1 MEEKHMNNITAQFE
15 ALPKWAK
22 IILLLPFLVG
32 GLVSSIYRIIRY
44 TETKN
49 TTTLVVGILGL
60 ICIGPVLAIIDI
72 VTEVTDDKNKVLAD

>member
-1 MEEKHMNNITAQFE
+1 MNNITAQFE

-22 IILLLPFLVG
+22 IILLLFG

-72 VTEVTDDKNKVLAD
+72 VTEVTDDKIKVLAD

>member
-1 MEEKHMNNITAQFE
+1 MEDRNMNNITAQFE

-32 GLVSSIYRIIRY
+32 GLVSAIYRIIRF

-49 TTTLVVGILGL
+49 TTTLVVGIVSLFCVGS
-60 ICIGPVLAIIDI
+60 ILAIVDI
-72 VTEVTDDKNKVLAD
+72 VTEITDNKIKFLAD

>member
-1 MEEKHMNNITAQFE
+1 MNNITAQFE

-32 GLVSSIYRIIRY
+32 GLVSAIYRIIRY

-49 TTTLVVGILGL
+49 TTTLVVGIVSLFCLGS
-60 ICIGPVLAIIDI
+60 ILAIVDI
-72 VTEVTDDKNKVLAD
+72 VTEITDNKIKFLAD

>member
-1 MEEKHMNNITAQFE
+1 MNNITAQFE

-32 GLVSSIYRIIRY
+32 GLVSAIYRIIRF

-49 TTTLVVGILGL
+49 TTTLVVGIVSLFCVGS
-60 ICIGPVLAIIDI
+60 ILAIVDI
-72 VTEVTDDKNKVLAD
+72 VTEITDNKIKFLAD

>member
-22 IILLLPFLVG
+22 IILLLFG

-72 VTEVTDDKNKVLAD
+72 VTEVTDDKIKVLAD